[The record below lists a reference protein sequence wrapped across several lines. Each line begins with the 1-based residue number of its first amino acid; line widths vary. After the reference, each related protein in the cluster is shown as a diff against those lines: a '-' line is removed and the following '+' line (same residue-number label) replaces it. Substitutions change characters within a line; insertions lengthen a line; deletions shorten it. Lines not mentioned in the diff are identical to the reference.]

1 MNRYFI
7 YLGYNGKK
15 FCGWQIQPNG
25 ITVQQSIEEALATLL
40 RQPVP
45 IVGAGRT
52 DAGVHARLMV
62 AHFDCFSM
70 VELLDFG
77 ILLAGEEV
85 RPMMHRPSREELRRG
100 VEEHLR
106 SIRQYGSST
115 GESLYSYG
123 WLLDISRCLY
133 TLETGGIIAK
143 TAAGDWA
150 LERGLCPVPG
160 TLREA
165 LAVRRCPEAFHTDA
179 EVRRRAAQ
187 LGDEVQQYGK
197 VLEER
202 LRVGMPIE

>member
-1 MNRYFI
+1 
-7 YLGYNGKK
+7 
-15 FCGWQIQPNG
+15 
-25 ITVQQSIEEALATLL
+25 
-40 RQPVP
+40 
-45 IVGAGRT
+45 
-52 DAGVHARLMV
+52 
-62 AHFDCFSM
+62 M

-187 LGDEVQQYGK
+187 LGDEVQRYGN

>member
-1 MNRYFI
+1 
-7 YLGYNGKK
+7 
-15 FCGWQIQPNG
+15 
-25 ITVQQSIEEALATLL
+25 
-40 RQPVP
+40 
-45 IVGAGRT
+45 
-52 DAGVHARLMV
+52 
-62 AHFDCFSM
+62 
-70 VELLDFG
+70 
-77 ILLAGEEV
+77 
-85 RPMMHRPSREELRRG
+85 MMHRPSREELRRG

-133 TLETGGIIAK
+133 TLETGGIIAENRRRRLGAG
-143 TAAGDWA
+143 TGALPCAGDA
-150 LERGLCPVPG
+150 A
-160 TLREA
+160 EA

-187 LGDEVQQYGK
+187 LGDEIQRYGN

>member
-1 MNRYFI
+1 
-7 YLGYNGKK
+7 
-15 FCGWQIQPNG
+15 
-25 ITVQQSIEEALATLL
+25 
-40 RQPVP
+40 
-45 IVGAGRT
+45 
-52 DAGVHARLMV
+52 
-62 AHFDCFSM
+62 
-70 VELLDFG
+70 
-77 ILLAGEEV
+77 
-85 RPMMHRPSREELRRG
+85 MMHRPSREELRRG

-143 TAAGDWA
+143 TAAGDWV

-187 LGDEVQQYGK
+187 LGDEVPAVRECFGGAAACWNAN
-197 VLEER
+197 
-202 LRVGMPIE
+202 RVRRWFWRGACIRFLGVKEGRQTTSGAR